1 MKKNVSAVGLFPI
14 KSGLIT
20 ILLITCI
27 AARAQWTNQDVPFG
41 YQGYI
46 YDIKTVN
53 ANTVWGNPYD
63 ASTATL
69 QSTQDFVRT
78 NDGTN
83 WTVGSIAGSPVAYRI
98 ACMGPVDADTC
109 YVAMYNSGGAGGN
122 VYKTTDGGLGWQ
134 QVGTN
139 MFQQPT
145 SFADVVYFWDWQNG
159 MAFGDPAGPGTLQYE
174 IYLTA
179 DAGATWIRVPAANIP
194 LLTNN
199 SEYGIVN
206 LFSAAQGRVWFGT
219 TYGDVYRTIDY
230 GLNWTK
236 SATGLPPLIANGM
249 RWDVSDVAFVDS
261 LNGLVLQR
269 PASAAPTLMN
279 TTDGGLTWSTV
290 TPTGPFFTN
299 DLCGVP
305 GTSAFVSVGSSTGGG
320 FGSSV
325 TIDNGATWTLIDTS
339 NSHTSVSFSDNVS
352 GYTGEFIPAG
362 GPGGAWK
369 YSGAPLSAAI
379 RYAVTRQTQVY
390 PNPSNGMINII
401 GESKTGVTTFSVY
414 DLQGK
419 LMHTETS
426 EELKTYNHHM
436 NLSQLTSGVYI
447 LKIFNQQN
455 TSQHKLVI
463 E

>member
-1 MKKNVSAVGLFPI
+1 MKK
-14 KSGLIT
+14 
-20 ILLITCI
+20 ILLVAIACITCF
-27 AARAQWTNQDVPFG
+27 AARAQWTNQNVPFG
-41 YQGYI
+41 YQGYL

-53 ANTVWGNPYD
+53 ANTVWANPYE
-63 ASTATL
+63 ATTNL
-69 QSTQDFVRT
+69 LSTQDFALT
-78 NDGTN
+78 IDGTN
-83 WTVGSIAGSPVAYRI
+83 WTVGSITGSPAAYRI

-122 VYKTTDGGLGWQ
+122 VYKTTDGGLLWQ
-134 QVGTN
+134 QVGAN

-145 SFADVVYFWDWQNG
+145 SFVDVVHFWNWQNG
-159 MAFGDPAGPGTLQYE
+159 MAFGDPAGPGTLKYE

-179 DAGATWIRVPAANIP
+179 DAGATWTRVPAANIP

-206 LFSAAQGRVWFGT
+206 LFSTAQDRVWFGT

-230 GLNWTK
+230 GMNWTK
-236 SATGLPPLIANGM
+236 SATGLPPLSTANG
-249 RWDVSDVAFVDS
+249 RFDISDVAFVDS
-261 LNGLVLQR
+261 LNGLVLQT
-269 PASAAPTLMN
+269 PASAAPTLMK

-290 TPTGPFFTN
+290 TPTGPFFSN

-352 GYTGEFIPAG
+352 GYTGEFIAAG
-362 GPGGAWK
+362 DPGGAWR
-369 YSGAPLSAAI
+369 YSGDALSAVT
-379 RYAVTRQTQVY
+379 RYVITRQTQVY
-390 PNPSNGMINII
+390 PNPSNGMFNII
-401 GESKTGVTTFSVY
+401 GESKTGVITFSVY

-419 LMHTETS
+419 LLHS
-426 EELKTYNHHM
+426 ESSAELKTYNHHM
-436 NLSQLTSGVYI
+436 NLSHLSSGVYI
-447 LKIFNQQN
+447 LKILSGQN